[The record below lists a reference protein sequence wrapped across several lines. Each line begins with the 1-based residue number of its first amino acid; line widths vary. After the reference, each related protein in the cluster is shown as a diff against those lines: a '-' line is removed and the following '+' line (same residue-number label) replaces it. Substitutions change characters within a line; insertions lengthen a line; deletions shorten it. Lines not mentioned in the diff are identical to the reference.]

1 MYNFAKIIGAAAVA
15 TLMAG
20 SVQAQTAAE
29 MLRDHDLNQDGLLD
43 TQEFGGLFSE
53 RSNYRTLDANQDGM
67 IDETEYNS
75 GVMMRYDADQ
85 DGMLNEE
92 EYGAFDNDGIFDR

>member
-1 MYNFAKIIGAAAVA
+1 MYNVAKIIGAAAVA

-29 MLRDHDLNQDGLLD
+29 MVRDHDLNQDGLLD
-43 TQEFGGLFSE
+43 NDEFGGLFAD
-53 RSNYRTLDANQDGM
+53 RSDYRTLDANQDGT
-67 IDETEYNS
+67 IDEDEYNR
-75 GVMMRYDADQ
+75 GVFSRYDADR

-92 EYGAFDNDGIFDR
+92 EYGAFDNDGIFNR